1 MLNPSN
7 KLTKSQVART
17 HTLPARAGVGLKP
30 EHFQDIL
37 ATHPDIG
44 FFEVHAENY
53 MVAGGPFHHYLG
65 RIREHYPLSI
75 HGVGLSIGADAP
87 LDVEHLN
94 ALQRLLHKY
103 QPQSFSE
110 HLAWS
115 THGPTFLNDLLPL
128 PYNTATL
135 QRVCDHIDQVQAHL
149 ERRMLLENPATYV
162 EFAASTW
169 DESAFISEV
178 LRRTGCALLLDVN
191 NVYVSSVNHQ
201 RDAHAF
207 IKSLPLA
214 QVGEIHLAGFAE
226 QIDGNADRL
235 LIDSHGSPVAQAV
248 WDLYAYTLG
257 LTGPVATLLERD
269 NDIPAWPVLLAEAV
283 LAEGHLRT
291 AAAGKQQ
298 PTKQPTQRQVLNEVP
313 A

>member
-7 KLTKSQVART
+7 KLTQSQVALA

-30 EHFQDIL
+30 EHFQEIL

-53 MVAGGPFHHYLG
+53 MVPGGPFHHYLT
-65 RIREHYPLSI
+65 RIRERYPLSI

-87 LDVEHLN
+87 LDIDHLN
-94 ALQRLLHKY
+94 ALAVLLKRY
-103 QPQSFSE
+103 QPESFSE

-115 THGPTFLNDLLPL
+115 THSDVFLNDLLPL

-135 QRVCDHIDQVQAHL
+135 QRVCDHIDQVQSHL
-149 ERRMLLENPATYV
+149 GRRMLLENPATYI
-162 EFAASTW
+162 EFVASTW
-169 DESAFISEV
+169 NEATFLSEV
-178 LRRTGCALLLDVN
+178 VRRTGCGLLLDVN

-201 RDAHAF
+201 RDAKAV
-207 IKSLPLA
+207 IRALPLA

-226 QIDGNADRL
+226 QVDGNNDKL

-248 WDLYAYTLG
+248 WDLYAFTLG
-257 LTGPVATLLERD
+257 LTGPIATLLERD
-269 NDIPAWPVLLAEAV
+269 NDIPTWPVLLAEAN
-283 LAEGHLRT
+283 LAD
-291 AAAGKQQ
+291 
-298 PTKQPTQRQVLNEVP
+298 RQLCAVVDEVH

>member
-1 MLNPSN
+1 MLNPTN
-7 KLTKSQVART
+7 KLSQSQVARA

-30 EHFQDIL
+30 EHFKEIL
-37 ATHPDIG
+37 ATQPDIG

-53 MVAGGPFHHYLG
+53 MVPGGPFHYYLT
-65 RIREHYPLSI
+65 RIRERYALSI

-87 LDVEHLN
+87 LDLDHLN
-94 ALQRLLHKY
+94 ALTVLLKRY
-103 QPQSFSE
+103 QPESFSE

-115 THGPTFLNDLLPL
+115 THSDVFLNDLLPL

-135 QRVCDHIDQVQAHL
+135 QRVCDHIDQVQSHL
-149 ERRMLLENPATYV
+149 GRRMLLENPATYI

-169 DESAFISEV
+169 NEATFLSEV
-178 LRRTGCALLLDVN
+178 VRRTGCGLLLDVN

-201 RDAHAF
+201 RDAKAVVQA
-207 IKSLPLA
+207 LPLA

-226 QIDGNADRL
+226 QVDGKDDRL

-248 WDLYAYTLG
+248 WDLYAFTLG

-269 NDIPAWPVLLAEAV
+269 NDIPTWPVLLAEANLADRQLCAV
-283 LAEGHLRT
+283 LE
-291 AAAGKQQ
+291 
-298 PTKQPTQRQVLNEVP
+298 EVH

>member
-7 KLTKSQVART
+7 QTTKTQVART

-30 EHFQDIL
+30 EHFQEIL
-37 ATHPDIG
+37 VTRPDIG

-53 MVAGGPFHHYLG
+53 MVPGGPFHHYLT
-65 RIREHYPLSI
+65 RIHERYALSV

-87 LDVEHLN
+87 LDIEHLN
-94 ALQRLLHKY
+94 ALAVLLKRY
-103 QPQSFSE
+103 QPESFSE

-115 THGPTFLNDLLPL
+115 THSDVFLNDLLPL
-128 PYNTATL
+128 PYNTSTL

-149 ERRMLLENPATYV
+149 GRRMLLENPATYI
-162 EFAASTW
+162 EFVASTW
-169 DESAFISEV
+169 NEATFISEV
-178 LRRTGCALLLDVN
+178 VRRTGCGLLLDVN

-201 RDAHAF
+201 RDAQAA
-207 IKSLPLA
+207 IRALPLA

-226 QIDGNADRL
+226 QVDGNADRL
-235 LIDSHGSPVAQAV
+235 LIDSHGTPVAQAV
-248 WDLYAYTLG
+248 WDLYAFTLG

-269 NDIPAWPVLLAEAV
+269 NDIPAWSVLLAEANLANEQLSTV
-283 LAEGHLRT
+283 LE
-291 AAAGKQQ
+291 
-298 PTKQPTQRQVLNEVP
+298 EVN

>member
-149 ERRMLLENPATYV
+149 GRRMLLENPATYV

-191 NVYVSSVNHQ
+191 NVYVSSVNHL

-226 QIDGNADRL
+226 QIDGNADQL

-248 WDLYAYTLG
+248 WDLYSYTLG

>member
-1 MLNPSN
+1 MLTPPST
-7 KLTKSQVART
+7 LTQSRFAPG

-30 EHFQDIL
+30 EHFQEIL
-37 ATHPDIG
+37 ATQPDIG

-53 MVAGGPFHHYLG
+53 MVPGGPFHHYLT
-65 RIREHYPLSI
+65 RIHERYALSV
-75 HGVGLSIGADAP
+75 HGVGLSIGADAS

-94 ALQRLLHKY
+94 ALQRLLDKY

-115 THGPTFLNDLLPL
+115 THRDVFLNDLLPL

-149 ERRMLLENPATYV
+149 GRRMLLENPATYV

-169 DESAFISEV
+169 IEATFVAEV
-178 LRRTGCALLLDVN
+178 VRRTGCGLLLDVN

-201 RDAHAF
+201 RDAHAV
-207 IKSLPLA
+207 IRALPLA

-226 QIDGNADRL
+226 QLDGNNDRL

-248 WDLYAYTLG
+248 WDLYAFTLG

-269 NDIPAWPVLLAEAV
+269 NDIPTWSVLLAEANLANDQLSTV
-283 LAEGHLRT
+283 LE
-291 AAAGKQQ
+291 
-298 PTKQPTQRQVLNEVP
+298 EVNS
-313 A
+313 